1 MTEVAAALA
10 DARAAK
16 ATLAARLAGEPVVVG
31 VGVGRAPDGWAVRVA
46 LARPA
51 PELAL
56 PSEVD
61 GVPVVVAVVGRIRA
75 QG

>member
-1 MTEVAAALA
+1 MTVAAALD

-16 ATLAARLAGEPVVVG
+16 VTLAARLAGEPAVVG
-31 VGVGRAPDGWAVRVA
+31 IGVGRAPGGWAVRVD
-46 LARPA
+46 LARPV

-56 PSEVD
+56 PGEID
-61 GVPVVVAVVGRIRA
+61 GVPVLVTVVGRIRA